1 MAKLKSKTVHFS
13 QENID
18 RLLKSENE
26 FQTLKTDRADD
37 YTSMQEKKLD
47 QYATCISH
55 TKPIYD
61 ADKTDSDN
69 LPRQVGID
77 IRTDLQNNVG
87 MSVANSKVLYEKSV
101 QFVAKFND
109 DIPTQATPEAVLEVF
124 ASMNIVSQNDIKK
137 AVSKEKD
144 VDLADKIGRQLF
156 GKTKVQKTK
165 LEDGTVKE
173 EEVYIPTN
181 LDADQV
187 QKVWEVLQDKKRE
200 REEHDKA
207 SAKAQKK
214 TSEDNDVISR
224 MENALAS

>member
-1 MAKLKSKTVHFS
+1 MTKLKSKNVFFS
-13 QENID
+13 EENIK
-18 RLLKSENE
+18 RLVASESE
-26 FQTLKTDRADD
+26 FQSLKTNRADD

-47 QYATCISH
+47 QFATTISH
-55 TKPIYD
+55 AKPIYD

-87 MSVANSKVLYEKSV
+87 MSIANSKVLYEKSV
-101 QFVAKFND
+101 QFIAKFND

-124 ASMNIVSQNDIKK
+124 ASMNIKSQNDIKK

-144 VDLADKIGRQLF
+144 VDLAEKIARQLF
-156 GKTKVQKTK
+156 GKVKNQKTK

-173 EEVYIPTN
+173 EEVYIPTD

-187 QKVWEVLQDKKRE
+187 QKIWEVLQDKKRE
-200 REEHDKA
+200 REAHDKA
-207 SAKAQKK
+207 SADAQKK